1 MLKHGKIDES
11 EVTDFNKTNESR
23 KCIICNYC
31 YFLKVNFRF
40 LPKICNGCHDL
51 MQNF

>member
-1 MLKHGKIDES
+1 MCLKDLMLM
-11 EVTDFNKTNESR
+11 KTNESR

-40 LPKICNGCHDL
+40 QPKECDDCHDL
-51 MQNF
+51 MQKAMSL

>member
-1 MLKHGKIDES
+1 MLYHDRIDIS
-11 EVTDFNKTNESR
+11 ERIDINKTNESF

-40 LPKICNGCHDL
+40 QPKYAMVVTI
-51 MQNF
+51 